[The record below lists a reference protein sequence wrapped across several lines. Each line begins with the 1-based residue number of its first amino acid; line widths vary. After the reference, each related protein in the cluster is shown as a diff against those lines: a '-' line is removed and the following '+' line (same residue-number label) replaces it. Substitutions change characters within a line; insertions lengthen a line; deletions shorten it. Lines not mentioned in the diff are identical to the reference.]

1 MLWVSSVVRGAESG
15 LARGLIA
22 EGLGEATLEVLVVGC
37 EARGVFVGGEQ
48 VGLQGGHARCRADGV
63 VVRRL
68 CLRGRELFDQVGMA
82 VEEGPVDEGLLRDAG
97 GGDLGAAAAAS
108 ARAATTRSRR
118 RVVSALLPTIA
129 AAVRVAGE
137 LQTPTGVFG

>member
-1 MLWVSSVVRGAESG
+1 MLWVSSVVRGAASG

-22 EGLGEATLEVLVVGC
+22 EG
-37 EARGVFVGGEQ
+37 VFVGGER
-48 VGLQGGHARCRADGV
+48 VGLQRGHARCRAEGV

-68 CLRGRELFDQVGMA
+68 CPRGRELFEQVGMA

-108 ARAATTRSRR
+108 ARSVGCRPRWPA
-118 RVVSALLPTIA
+118 
-129 AAVRVAGE
+129 
-137 LQTPTGVFG
+137 